1 MCTRDSRLRFQEP
14 KEQQKIQQILILI
27 LNQNQPAN
35 CERQINLFDFN

>member
-14 KEQQKIQQILILI
+14 KEQQKIQQIVI